1 MRILLLSIL
10 LIIPALFSAQKLD
23 KIGKEDM
30 VKVSGGINS
39 NIVANHMIN
48 QEQFRDPFSWVF
60 SGNVTVN
67 FLEVSLPFTFSFSN
81 TGKSFTQPFNMTAIH
96 PSYKNWKAH
105 LGITSMT
112 FSPYTYQG
120 LNFTGAG
127 IEYQPNKWHIK
138 AFGGQLKKAIEYNP
152 EVNNINNVSY
162 SRMGFGI
169 GTEYK
174 GKRFGTEVIL
184 FKAYDDATSL
194 NFYHNNPELTAKD
207 NVVLSLKGNV
217 SLLKSIRLNGEIAT
231 SIINNNILA
240 RDPDYKRDFA
250 GSLVRGNQA
259 TETSN
264 AYNASLDYRYKTFG
278 IGLKYER
285 IDPGYSTL
293 GAVYFN
299 NDLENITINPSISLF
314 KNKVNIGIST
324 GYQHNNLDN
333 KNASES
339 KRWIGSANLSAQ
351 IVKGMSFNA
360 SYSNLSSFS
369 RRNPTADPFYTTIG
383 DTLNYYQTSENLS
396 VSTSYFFG
404 DDVKQVINI
413 TGSYSVSENITGK
426 LEDAAAF
433 GFNVESNQNST
444 PVDVYNGIVSHSFQL
459 SKKGFSI
466 GWMANGNHTVTMGI
480 TNTYIGPGLTAS
492 TSLLDKKMS
501 LNLGSTY
508 NQQYTND
515 ILTNHVMNFRIGMN
529 YSPKIS
535 NKKFGRINMGL
546 NGNWTNKLAVTN
558 NPNTQNITIIANI
571 SYQIQ

>member
-1 MRILLLSIL
+1 MRTFLISFLVLLPIVYR
-10 LIIPALFSAQKLD
+10 AQKLD
-23 KIGKEDM
+23 KIGEDDM

-39 NIVANHMIN
+39 NIVTNKAIN
-48 QEQFRDPFSWVF
+48 QQQFRDPFSWVF

-96 PSYKNWKAH
+96 PTYKKWKAH
-105 LGITSMT
+105 LGITSMN

-127 IEYQPNKWHIK
+127 VEYQPNRWHIK

-152 EVNNINNVSY
+152 EVNNINSVSY
-162 SRMGFGI
+162 SRMGFGV

-174 GKRFGTEVIL
+174 GDKFGGEVIL

-194 NFYHNNPELTAKD
+194 TYYHNNPELTAKD

-217 SLLKSIRLNGEIAT
+217 SLLKSIRLNAEVAS

-240 RDPDYKRDFA
+240 KDPNYKRDFA

-264 AYNASLDYRYKTFG
+264 AYNASLDYRYNSFG
-278 IGLKYER
+278 IGVKYER

-293 GAVYFN
+293 GAIYFN
-299 NDLENITINPSISLF
+299 NDLENITINPTISLF
-314 KNKVNIGIST
+314 KNKVNLALST
-324 GYQHNNLDN
+324 GYQHNNLDAQ
-333 KNASES
+333 NASES

-351 IVKGMSFNA
+351 VIKGLNFNV

-369 RRNPTADPFYTTIG
+369 KKNPTADPFYTTIG

-396 VSTSYFFG
+396 ISTSYMFG
-404 DDVKQVINI
+404 EKVKQMVNI

-433 GFNVESNQNST
+433 GLNVESNTNST
-444 PVDVYNGIVSHSFQL
+444 PVDVYNGVISHSFQL
-459 SKKGFSI
+459 TEKGFSI
-466 GWMANGNHTVTMGI
+466 GWMANGNHTQTMGI

-492 TSLLDKKMS
+492 TSLLEKKMA
-501 LNLGSTY
+501 LNLGTTY

-515 ILTNHVMNFRIGMN
+515 VLTNHVMNFRVGMN
-529 YSPKIS
+529 YSPKFAD
-535 NKKFGRINMGL
+535 NKFGRLSMGL

-571 SYQIQ
+571 SYHIQ